1 MVEKK
6 IASLARLELVSP
18 AGGWGQLKAA
28 VNAGADA
35 VYLGYKKFGARAYA
49 ENFELPQLKKAI
61 NFAHSNRVRVYL
73 TLNTLLKNREI
84 NEVINFLNEYTQFCS
99 DGIIIQDFGL
109 YKVLNDLFPL
119 LRIHASTQLNTHNLY
134 SAELLKELKFS
145 RVVLAREMTL
155 EEIKGITDK
164 KIIET
169 EIFAHGSQCY
179 SYSGNCYFS
188 SFTGERSGNR
198 GRCPQP
204 CRMKYSLVTG
214 ENNDSGSLSVNTEA
228 YLISKSDLCTLEILP
243 QIAALGVDALKIEG
257 RMKSSDYVGIVTKI
271 YRKYIDL
278 YHENPEGY
286 KVDALD
292 KYKVTQIFSRETG
305 TGYFKEKYPREI
317 ISRKKSGSVGNFLG
331 RIFKLDFEKNKI
343 KYISF
348 KSNWPVNRGDIIEIW
363 TRKGN
368 EQIKISDIELIK
380 EEAGKKLYKLALNRN
395 VILSKDDRIFKFYD
409 RGLDLEAKKL
419 FEIDETNIMG
429 ISAAGM
435 RATVTS
441 ISGNLNG
448 GPRPSPG
455 TGPETA
461 TIKFKKLEKID
472 MQNYLEKYNL
482 AFGDGKTFEK
492 PAFKKSSDAG
502 LELVIVL
509 HKKDIAAE
517 VLNAGA
523 DKIIYD
529 NFSEII
535 DDKSALTFD
544 SLIRLSDLCASNNI
558 KFILNTPAIFYDT
571 KTYNIEKIIP
581 GLIAN
586 GIKNFAISNPG
597 IIRLLSKATGDINL
611 YLNPG
616 LNTFNNLAVF
626 FYYELK
632 DKINATASNL
642 KISIKGM
649 TLSSELNLEE
659 MSEIIDTV
667 TEISLKDLNFSI
679 FSYGYYPIMTARYKP
694 EFLDTKYMQGKSYQI
709 KDSKGYKFNIS
720 EDYNKNMVVY
730 NSRKICTIFDLDK
743 IIEVGL
749 NSIIIDTKFIK
760 DPEVIKIIKT
770 YKKALNLLSKNNIP
784 GYKDYMQAIAGDKS
798 FMDYTRGH
806 LARGVL

>member
-1 MVEKK
+1 MGKNK
-6 IASLARLELVSP
+6 ITSGAKLELVSP
-18 AGGWGQLKAA
+18 AGGWDQLKAA

-49 ENFELPQLKKAI
+49 ENFELPQLKKAVK
-61 NFAHSNRVRVYL
+61 FAHLNRAKVYL

-84 NEVINFLNEYTQFCS
+84 NEIINFLNEYTQFCS

-119 LRIHASTQLNTHNLY
+119 MRIHASTQLNTHNLY

-155 EEIKGITDK
+155 EEIKSIIDK

-204 CRMKYSLVTG
+204 CRMKYSLVTC
-214 ENNDSGSLSVNTEA
+214 ENNGSGSSNVSMGA
-228 YLISKSDLCTLEILP
+228 YLLSKSDICTLEILP
-243 QIAALGVDALKIEG
+243 QIADLGVDALKIEG

-278 YHENPEGY
+278 YYKNPEGY

-305 TGYFKEKYPREI
+305 TGYFKEKYPKEI

-368 EQIKISDIELIK
+368 EQIKISDIGLTG

-409 RGLDLEAKKL
+409 RDLDLEAKKL
-419 FEIDETNIMG
+419 LEIDEANTNLK
-429 ISAAGM
+429 A
-435 RATVTS
+435 
-441 ISGNLNG
+441 
-448 GPRPSPG
+448 
-455 TGPETA
+455 ETEPV
-461 TIKFKKLEKID
+461 KFKKLEKID
-472 MQNYLEKYNL
+472 MQNYLVKYNL
-482 AFGDGKTFEK
+482 ALEGSKTFKK
-492 PAFKKSSDAG
+492 PTFKKSSNAG
-502 LELVIVL
+502 LELVVVL
-509 HKKDIAAE
+509 NKKDIAAE

-535 DDKSALTFD
+535 ACKSVLPFD
-544 SLIRLSDLCASNNI
+544 CLLRLNDLCASNNI
-558 KFILNTPAIFYDT
+558 EFILNTPAIFYNT
-571 KTYNIEKIIP
+571 KTYDIEKIISE
-581 GLIAN
+581 LIIN
-586 GIKNFAISNPG
+586 GIKNFAVSNSG
-597 IIRLLSKATGDINL
+597 IIKLISKAKGDINL

-616 LNTFNNLAVF
+616 LNIFNNLAVF
-626 FYYELK
+626 FYYELI
-632 DKINATASNL
+632 DKINAAGSNL

-649 TLSSELNLEE
+649 NLSSELNLEE
-659 MSEIIDTV
+659 MSEIIGTIR
-667 TEISLKDLNFSI
+667 ENSLKDLNFSI
-679 FSYGYYPIMTARYKP
+679 FSYGYYPIMIARYKP
-694 EFLDTKYMQGKSYQI
+694 EFLDTKYLQGKSYQI
-709 KDSKGYKFNIS
+709 KDNKGYKFRISKDYTENII
-720 EDYNKNMVVY
+720 VY

-743 IIEVGL
+743 IIEGGL

-760 DPEVIKIIKT
+760 DSEVVKIIKT
-770 YKKALNLLSKNNIP
+770 YKKAINLLSKNNIS
-784 GYKDYMQAIAGDKS
+784 GYKDYLQTIAGDKS
-798 FMDYTRGH
+798 FTDYTRGH
-806 LARGVL
+806 LIRGVL

>member
-6 IASLARLELVSP
+6 IGSLARLELVSP
-18 AGGWGQLKAA
+18 AGGWDQLKAA

-61 NFAHSNRVRVYL
+61 KFAHLNRVKVYL

-109 YKVLNDLFPL
+109 YKVLNDLFPS

-204 CRMKYSLVTG
+204 CRMKYSLVTC
-214 ENNDSGSLSVNTEA
+214 ENNGSGSSNVNTEA
-228 YLISKSDLCTLEILP
+228 YLLSKSDLCTLEILP

-278 YHENPEGY
+278 YYKNPEGY

-292 KYKVTQIFSRETG
+292 KYKVTQIFSREIG
-305 TGYFKEKYPREI
+305 TGYFKEKYPKEI

-409 RGLDLEAKKL
+409 RDLDLEAKKL
-419 FEIDETNIMG
+419 LEIDETNVMG

-435 RATVTS
+435 SAAV
-441 ISGNLNG
+441 
-448 GPRPSPG
+448 
-455 TGPETA
+455 
-461 TIKFKKLEKID
+461 KFKKLEKID

-482 AFGDGKTFEK
+482 ALEDSKTFEK
-492 PAFKKSSDAG
+492 PTFKKSSNAG
-502 LELVIVL
+502 LELVVVL
-509 HKKDIAAE
+509 NKKDIASE

-535 DDKSALTFD
+535 ASKSALPFD

-558 KFILNTPAIFYDT
+558 EFILNTPAIFYNT
-571 KTYNIEKIIP
+571 KTYDIEKIISE
-581 GLIAN
+581 LITN
-586 GIKNFAISNPG
+586 GIKNFAISNSG
-597 IIRLLSKATGDINL
+597 IIRLISKATGDINL

-616 LNTFNNLAVF
+616 LNIFNNLAVF
-626 FYYELK
+626 FYYELI
-632 DKINATASNL
+632 DKINAAGSNL

-649 TLSSELNLEE
+649 NLSSELNLEE
-659 MSEIIDTV
+659 MSEIIDTIR
-667 TEISLKDLNFSI
+667 ENSLKDLNFSI

-709 KDSKGYKFNIS
+709 KDSKGYKFSIS
-720 EDYNKNMVVY
+720 EDYNENMIVY

-743 IIEVGL
+743 IIEGGL
-749 NSIIIDTKFIK
+749 NSIIIDTKFIR
-760 DPEVIKIIKT
+760 DSEVAKIIKT
-770 YKKALNLLSKNNIP
+770 YKKAINLLSKNNIS
-784 GYKDYMQAIAGDKS
+784 GYKDYMQTIAGDKS
-798 FMDYTRGH
+798 FTDYTRGH

>member
-1 MVEKK
+1 MVEEKMGFQV
-6 IASLARLELVSP
+6 RLELVSP
-18 AGGWGQLKAA
+18 AGGWDQLKAA

-61 NFAHSNRVRVYL
+61 NFAHSNRVKVYL

-109 YKVLNDLFPL
+109 YKVLNDLFPS

-155 EEIKGITDK
+155 EEIKGIADK

-169 EIFAHGSQCY
+169 EIFAHGSQCFC
-179 SYSGNCYFS
+179 YSGNCYFS

-214 ENNDSGSLSVNTEA
+214 ENSDSGSLSVNTEA
-228 YLISKSDLCTLEILP
+228 YLLSKSDLCTLEILP

-257 RMKSSDYVGIVTKI
+257 RMKSADYVGIVTKI

-278 YHENPEGY
+278 YYKNPEGY

-348 KSNWPVNRGDIIEIW
+348 KSSWPVNRGDIIEIW

-368 EQIKISDIELIK
+368 EQIKISDIELTG

-395 VILSKDDRIFKFYD
+395 VILSKGDRIFKFYD
-409 RGLDLEAKKL
+409 RELDLEAKKL
-419 FEIDETNIMG
+419 LEIDENNDMG
-429 ISAAGM
+429 INAAGM
-435 RATVTS
+435 SAAVTS

-448 GPRPSPG
+448 GPGPSLG

-482 AFGDGKTFEK
+482 ALEDSKTFEK
-492 PAFKKSSDAG
+492 PAFKKSSNAG
-502 LELVIVL
+502 LELVVVL
-509 HKKDIAAE
+509 HKKDIAVE

-529 NFSEII
+529 NFSEITAG
-535 DDKSALTFD
+535 KSALPFD
-544 SLIRLSDLCASNNI
+544 SLIRLSDLCARNNTE
-558 KFILNTPAIFYDT
+558 FILNTPAIFYDT
-571 KTYNIEKIIP
+571 KTYDIEKIIFE
-581 GLIAN
+581 LITN
-586 GIKNFAISNPG
+586 GIKNFAICNPG

-616 LNTFNNLAVF
+616 SNIFNNLAVY
-626 FYYELK
+626 FYYELI
-632 DKINATASNL
+632 DKINSGSNL

-649 TLSSELNLEE
+649 NLSSELNLEE
-659 MSEIIDTV
+659 MSEIIDTIR
-667 TEISLKDLNFSI
+667 ENGPRDLKFSI

-694 EFLDTKYMQGKSYQI
+694 EFLDTKYMRSKSYQI
-709 KDSKGYKFNIS
+709 KDSKGYKFSIS
-720 EDYNKNMVVY
+720 EDYNENMIVY

-743 IIEVGL
+743 IIEGEL
-749 NSIIIDTKFIK
+749 NSIIIDTKFIR
-760 DPEVIKIIKT
+760 DPEVVKIIKT
-770 YKKALNLLSKNNIP
+770 YKKAVNLLSKNNIS
-784 GYKDYMQAIAGDKS
+784 GYKDYMQTITGDKS
-798 FMDYTRGH
+798 FTDYTRGH
-806 LARGVL
+806 LVRGVL

>member
-1 MVEKK
+1 MVENK
-6 IASLARLELVSP
+6 IASLVRLELVSP
-18 AGGWGQLKAA
+18 AGGWDQLKAA

-61 NFAHSNRVRVYL
+61 KFAHLNRVKVYL

-109 YKVLNDLFPL
+109 YKVLNDLFPS

-134 SAELLKELKFS
+134 SIELLKELKFS

-204 CRMKYSLVTG
+204 YRMKYSLVTG
-214 ENNDSGSLSVNTEA
+214 ENDGSGSSNVSMEA
-228 YLISKSDLCTLEILP
+228 YLLSKSDLCTLEILP

-257 RMKSSDYVGIVTKI
+257 RMKSSDYVGIVTKV

-278 YHENPEGY
+278 YYKNPQSY

-292 KYKVTQIFSRETG
+292 KYKVTQIFSREIG
-305 TGYFKEKYPREI
+305 TGYFKEKYPKEI

-348 KSNWPVNRGDIIEIW
+348 KSSWPVNRGDIIEIW

-368 EQIKISDIELIK
+368 EQIKISDIELTG

-409 RGLDLEAKKL
+409 RDLDLEAKKL
-419 FEIDETNIMG
+419 LEIDETNVMG
-429 ISAAGM
+429 ISAAGVS
-435 RATVTS
+435 AAV
-441 ISGNLNG
+441 
-448 GPRPSPG
+448 
-455 TGPETA
+455 
-461 TIKFKKLEKID
+461 KFKKLEKID

-482 AFGDGKTFEK
+482 ALEDSKTFEK
-492 PAFKKSSDAG
+492 PTFKKSSNAR
-502 LELVIVL
+502 LELVVVL
-509 HKKDIAAE
+509 NKKDIAAE

-535 DDKSALTFD
+535 DNKSALPFD

-558 KFILNTPAIFYDT
+558 EFILNTPAIFYNT
-571 KTYNIEKIIP
+571 KTYDIEKIISE
-581 GLIAN
+581 LITN
-586 GIKNFAISNPG
+586 GIKNFAISNSG
-597 IIRLLSKATGDINL
+597 IIRLISKATGDINL

-616 LNTFNNLAVF
+616 LNIFNNLAVF
-626 FYYELK
+626 FYYELI
-632 DKINATASNL
+632 DKINAAGSNL

-649 TLSSELNLEE
+649 NLSSELNLEE
-659 MSEIIDTV
+659 MSEIIDTIR
-667 TEISLKDLNFSI
+667 ENSLKDLNFSI

-694 EFLDTKYMQGKSYQI
+694 EFLDTKYLRSKSYQI
-709 KDSKGYKFNIS
+709 KDSKGYKFSIS
-720 EDYNKNMVVY
+720 EDYNENMIVY
-730 NSRKICTIFDLDK
+730 NSRKIC
-743 IIEVGL
+743 
-749 NSIIIDTKFIK
+749 
-760 DPEVIKIIKT
+760 
-770 YKKALNLLSKNNIP
+770 
-784 GYKDYMQAIAGDKS
+784 
-798 FMDYTRGH
+798 
-806 LARGVL
+806 

>member
-6 IASLARLELVSP
+6 IGSLARLELVAP
-18 AGGWGQLKAA
+18 AGGWDQLKAA

-61 NFAHSNRVRVYL
+61 KFAHLNRVKVYL

-109 YKVLNDLFPL
+109 FKVLNDLFPSM
-119 LRIHASTQLNTHNLY
+119 RIHASTQLNTHNLY
-134 SAELLKELKFS
+134 SVELLKELKFS

-155 EEIKGITDK
+155 EEIKGITHK
-164 KIIET
+164 KIIEI

-179 SYSGNCYFS
+179 SYSGSCYFS

-204 CRMKYSLVTG
+204 CRMKYSLVTC
-214 ENNDSGSLSVNTEA
+214 ENDGFSSSNTSMEA
-228 YLISKSDLCTLEILP
+228 YLLSKNDLCTLEILP
-243 QIAALGVDALKIEG
+243 QIAALGADALKIEG

-278 YHENPEGY
+278 YHKNPEGY

-305 TGYFKEKYPREI
+305 TGYFKEKYPKEV
-317 ISRKKSGSVGNFLG
+317 ISQKKSGSVGNFLG

-380 EEAGKKLYKLALNRN
+380 EEADKKLYKLALNRN

-409 RGLDLEAKKL
+409 RDLDLEAKKL
-419 FEIDETNIMG
+419 LEID
-429 ISAAGM
+429 A
-435 RATVTS
+435 
-441 ISGNLNG
+441 GNLKAEPE
-448 GPRPSPG
+448 PRPG
-455 TGPETA
+455 TGPEIA
-461 TIKFKKLEKID
+461 AVKFKKLEKID

-482 AFGDGKTFEK
+482 ALEDSKTFEK
-492 PAFKKSSDAG
+492 PTFKKSSNARLG
-502 LELVIVL
+502 LVVVL
-509 HKKDIAAE
+509 NKKDIAAE
-517 VLNAGA
+517 ALNAGA

-535 DDKSALTFD
+535 DNKSALPFD
-544 SLIRLSDLCASNNI
+544 SLIRLSDLCTSNNI
-558 KFILNTPAIFYDT
+558 EFILNTPSIFYNT
-571 KTYNIEKIIP
+571 KTYDIEKIVSE
-581 GLIAN
+581 LITN
-586 GIKNFAISNPG
+586 GIKNFAISNSG
-597 IIRLLSKATGDINL
+597 IIRLISKVTGDINL

-616 LNTFNNLAVF
+616 LNIFNNLAVF
-626 FYYELK
+626 FYYELI
-632 DKINATASNL
+632 DKINAAGSNL
-642 KISIKGM
+642 NISIKGM
-649 TLSSELNLEE
+649 NLSSELNLEE
-659 MSEIIDTV
+659 MSEIIDTIR
-667 TEISLKDLNFSI
+667 ENSLKDLNFSI

-694 EFLDTKYMQGKSYQI
+694 EFLDTKYLQGNSYQI
-709 KDSKGYKFNIS
+709 KDSKGYKFSIS
-720 EDYNKNMVVY
+720 KDYNENMIVY

-743 IIEVGL
+743 IIEGGL
-749 NSIIIDTKFIK
+749 NSVIVDMKFIR
-760 DPEVIKIIKT
+760 DSEVTKIIKT
-770 YKKALNLLSKNNIP
+770 YKKTINLLSKNNIS
-784 GYKDYMQAIAGDKS
+784 GYKDYMQTIAGDKS
-798 FMDYTRGH
+798 FTDYTRGH
-806 LARGVL
+806 LVRGVL

>member
-1 MVEKK
+1 
-6 IASLARLELVSP
+6 
-18 AGGWGQLKAA
+18 
-28 VNAGADA
+28 
-35 VYLGYKKFGARAYA
+35 
-49 ENFELPQLKKAI
+49 
-61 NFAHSNRVRVYL
+61 
-73 TLNTLLKNREI
+73 
-84 NEVINFLNEYTQFCS
+84 
-99 DGIIIQDFGL
+99 
-109 YKVLNDLFPL
+109 
-119 LRIHASTQLNTHNLY
+119 
-134 SAELLKELKFS
+134 
-145 RVVLAREMTL
+145 
-155 EEIKGITDK
+155 
-164 KIIET
+164 
-169 EIFAHGSQCY
+169 
-179 SYSGNCYFS
+179 
-188 SFTGERSGNR
+188 
-198 GRCPQP
+198 
-204 CRMKYSLVTG
+204 MKYSLVTG
-214 ENNDSGSLSVNTEA
+214 EDNDSGSSNVNMET
-228 YLISKSDLCTLEILP
+228 YLLSKSDLCTLEILP

-257 RMKSSDYVGIVTKI
+257 RMKSSDYVGMVTKI

-278 YHENPEGY
+278 YYKNPEGY
-286 KVDALD
+286 KVDSLD

-380 EEAGKKLYKLALNRN
+380 EEVGKKLYKLALNRN

-409 RGLDLEAKKL
+409 SDLDLEAKKL
-419 FEIDETNIMG
+419 LEIDETN
-429 ISAAGM
+429 
-435 RATVTS
+435 V
-441 ISGNLNG
+441 NLKAE
-448 GPRPSPG
+448 PESRPG

-461 TIKFKKLEKID
+461 AVKFKKLEKII

-482 AFGDGKTFEK
+482 ALGDGKTFEK

-509 HKKDIAAE
+509 HKKDITAE

-529 NFSEII
+529 NFSEIT
-535 DDKSALTFD
+535 DDKSALPFD
-544 SLIRLSDLCASNNI
+544 SLISLSDLCASNNI
-558 KFILNTPAIFYDT
+558 EFILNTPAIFYDT
-571 KTYNIEKIIP
+571 KTYDIEKIIS

-597 IIRLLSKATGDINL
+597 IIKLISKATGDINL

-626 FYYELK
+626 FYYELI
-632 DKINATASNL
+632 DKINATGSNL
-642 KISIKGM
+642 KISIKDM
-649 TLSSELNLEE
+649 NLSSELNLEE

-667 TEISLKDLNFSI
+667 RGNSLKDLKFSI
-679 FSYGYYPIMTARYKP
+679 FGYGYYPIMTARYKP
-694 EFLDTKYMQGKSYQI
+694 EFLDTKYMWSKSYQI

-720 EDYNKNMVVY
+720 KDYNENMIVY

-743 IIEVGL
+743 IIEGGL

-770 YKKALNLLSKNNIP
+770 YKKAVNLLSKNNIS
-784 GYKDYMQAIAGDKS
+784 GYKDYVQTITGDKS
-798 FMDYTRGH
+798 FTDYTRGH

>member
-1 MVEKK
+1 MGKNK
-6 IASLARLELVSP
+6 ITSGAKLELVCP
-18 AGGWGQLKAA
+18 AGGWDQLKAA

-61 NFAHSNRVRVYL
+61 KFAHLNQVKVYL

-109 YKVLNDLFPL
+109 YKVLNDLFPSM
-119 LRIHASTQLNTHNLY
+119 RIHASTQLNTHNLY
-134 SAELLKELKFS
+134 SAELLKELNFS
-145 RVVLAREMTL
+145 RVILAREMTL

-204 CRMKYSLVTG
+204 CRMKYRLVIC
-214 ENNDSGSLSVNTEA
+214 ENNGSGSSNARMEA
-228 YLISKSDLCTLEILP
+228 YLLSKSDLCTLEILP
-243 QIAALGVDALKIEG
+243 QIAALRADALKIEG

-278 YHENPEGY
+278 YHKNPEGY

-292 KYKVTQIFSRETG
+292 KYKVTQIFSREIG
-305 TGYFKEKYPREI
+305 TGYFKEKYPKEI

-348 KSNWPVNRGDIIEIW
+348 KSNWSVKRGDIIEIW

-409 RGLDLEAKKL
+409 KDLDLEAKKL
-419 FEIDETNIMG
+419 LEIDTENLK
-429 ISAAGM
+429 AEPEPGM
-435 RATVTS
+435 E
-441 ISGNLNG
+441 ID
-448 GPRPSPG
+448 
-455 TGPETA
+455 PET
-461 TIKFKKLEKID
+461 TIVKFKKLEKID
-472 MQNYLEKYNL
+472 IQNYLEKYNL
-482 AFGDGKTFEK
+482 VLKDRKRFEK
-492 PAFKKSSDAG
+492 PAFKKSSNG
-502 LELVIVL
+502 RLKLVVVIN
-509 HKKDIAAE
+509 KKDIAAE
-517 VLNAGA
+517 ALNAGA

-529 NFSEII
+529 NFREII
-535 DDKSALTFD
+535 AGNCALSFD

-558 KFILNTPAIFYDT
+558 EFILNTPAIFYDT
-571 KTYNIEKIIP
+571 KTYNIEKIISE
-581 GLIAN
+581 LITN
-586 GIKNFAISNPG
+586 GIKNFAISNSG
-597 IIRLLSKATGDINL
+597 IIKLISKATSDINL

-616 LNTFNNLAVF
+616 LNIFNNLAVF
-626 FYYELK
+626 FYYELI
-632 DKINATASNL
+632 DKINAAGSSL

-649 TLSSELNLEE
+649 NLSSELNLEE
-659 MSEIIDTV
+659 MSEIIDTIR
-667 TEISLKDLNFSI
+667 ESKLKDLNFSI

-709 KDSKGYKFNIS
+709 KDSKGYKFSIS
-720 EDYNKNMVVY
+720 KDYNENMIVY

-743 IIEVGL
+743 IIEGGL
-749 NSIIIDTKFIK
+749 NSIIVDMKFIR
-760 DPEVIKIIKT
+760 DSEVAKIIKT
-770 YKKALNLLSKNNIP
+770 YKKAINLLSKNNIS
-784 GYKDYMQAIAGDKS
+784 GYKDYIQTITGDKS
-798 FMDYTRGH
+798 FTDYTRGH